1 MDHGLGGFAAWSIT
15 TDDFRGACDEEKDT
29 YKEYCDRYKSV
40 VDLPLLL
47 DAILNLQEGKYEF
60 ILFANFIVV

>member
-1 MDHGLGGFAAWSIT
+1 MDHSLGGFAVWSIT
-15 TDDFRGACDEEKDT
+15 TDDFRGACNEEKDT
-29 YKEYCDRYKSV
+29 YKEYNDRYKSV

-60 ILFANFIVV
+60 ILFADYIV